1 MSAVCTECGSII
13 PKRKCPFCGS
23 DQPRGGAGRL
33 KTAGA
38 MLLLGLTM
46 AADGPVEA
54 PVPLYGIEPVVRP
67 VIEPVLPPEPVVVE
81 SAAELLETAGER
93 IRAGDLDGASILLN
107 QALERDPAS
116 EVEVRYQRANI
127 LALRR
132 DYRAARQ
139 AYAALVS
146 DRPASH
152 RYNDARFR
160 VAELTG
166 VLGDP
171 AAAVQAFD
179 ELANLP
185 SLSET
190 DQAKIDLN
198 RAIFNMDVDQPRKAR
213 KGLVKALTRVE
224 PGLVSYYEAKA
235 WAWLSDDRLDQADA
249 IDLDVRERKLKRRL
263 GKRTTLMR
271 EADAILNQSVKL
283 NEPEWVFAGLIRM
296 AASFEELGDDL
307 LTAREPKLTEAQLKI
322 YRTGVAERA
331 EAFWV
336 QGLKYLEGGID
347 VADRVAWTSARVQTL
362 KDERDRLQAKIEA
375 GIPAD

>member
-23 DQPRGGAGRL
+23 DPRGSAPRRL
-33 KTAGA
+33 QAAGA
-38 MLLLGLTM
+38 MVLLGLTM
-46 AADGPVEA
+46 AADGPVDT
-54 PVPLYGIEPVVRP
+54 PQPLYGIEPIVVP
-67 VIEPVLPPEPVVVE
+67 IIEPAPPPEPVVVE
-81 SAAELLETAGER
+81 SAAELLETAVER
-93 IRAGDLDGASILLN
+93 IRAGDLDGATILLD
-107 QALERDPAS
+107 QAVERDPAA

-132 DYRAARQ
+132 DYDAART
-139 AYAALVS
+139 AYGTLVS
-146 DRPASH
+146 DHPTSH

-179 ELANLP
+179 DLADLPNL
-185 SLSET
+185 S
-190 DQAKIDLN
+190 DADHAKIALN
-198 RAIFNMDVDQPRKAR
+198 RAIFNMDVEKPRKAR
-213 KGLVKALTRVE
+213 RGLMKALTRVE

-235 WAWLSDDRLDQADA
+235 WASLSDDRLDQADA

-307 LTAREPKLTEAQLKI
+307 LTAREPKLTEAQLEI

-347 VADRVAWTSARVQTL
+347 VADRVAWTSARVETL
-362 KDERDRLQAKIEA
+362 KAERDRLRAKIEA
-375 GIPAD
+375 GLPAN